1 MGARSLLAGVTAA
14 VCVAHA
20 ALLVGLARPASAPVV
35 AQARAVSARWIVL
48 AAPRQ
53 EAGPAAP
60 EAPAPAA
67 RALAASRDATRAH
80 AAEGASDAPAPM
92 APMGP
97 MVPMRPAT
105 PDTPPAESAAAIG
118 VYLAA
123 TALDVPVRP
132 RSAPDITQ
140 LAGLSWSGVPLRLR
154 LFIDAE
160 GTVVDAC
167 ILQSAESGDVDERV
181 RRMFLA
187 TGFTAGIQG
196 GRAVPSYKD
205 IELTTGTPS

>member
-20 ALLVGLARPASAPVV
+20 ALLVALARPASAPVV

-80 AAEGASDAPAPM
+80 AAEAASDAPA
-92 APMGP
+92 
-97 MVPMRPAT
+97 PMRPAT

-118 VYLAA
+118 VYRAA